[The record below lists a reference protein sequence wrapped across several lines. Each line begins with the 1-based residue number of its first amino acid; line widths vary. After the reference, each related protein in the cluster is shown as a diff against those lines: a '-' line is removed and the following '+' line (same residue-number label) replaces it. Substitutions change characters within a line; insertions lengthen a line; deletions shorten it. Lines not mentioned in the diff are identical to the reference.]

1 MIRQVTS
8 RTTQR
13 LAILAVVTLGLAG
26 CDTIGGWFEDEPK
39 ITTTGERISVLAFDS
54 QLDPDPQLAE
64 MPVALPKPWRNADW
78 PQAGGYP
85 AHAMHHLEIG
95 ERLRTAWTADLGE
108 EADEEQK
115 ILAQPVIAGGRVF
128 AMDAA
133 SKISAFDA
141 NTGRRLWRVDL
152 TPRREESGAI
162 GGGLAWHADR
172 LFVATGYG
180 DVVAL
185 EPSTGRA
192 YWATQLKQPIRGAPT
207 ADAGR
212 VFVITQDNQMHA
224 LDIERGTELWTHT
237 GIAEQ
242 AGFLGAANPAIEGNT
257 VVAPYSSGEILA
269 LRADTGAVAWGEQLV
284 RASGRFSQA
293 GALNDINGRPVID
306 RGRVYAVSQSGRFVA
321 LDLRTGER
329 VWERVIPSI
338 QTPWVAGEFIY
349 AITIDAEILCL
360 SRRDGKVKWIRQL
373 RRYEDPKARTNKGVI
388 SWWGPVLAGDR
399 LLVASTDERMLAISP
414 YTGDLIGTMQLSDKA
429 ALQPVVADGTV
440 YIVTEDARLTALR

>member
-1 MIRQVTS
+1 MIGS
-8 RTTQR
+8 FKQR
-13 LAILAVVTLGLAG
+13 FVLLAVVAFGLAG
-26 CDTIGGWFEDEPK
+26 CDTIGGWFEDAPK
-39 ITTTGERISVLAFDS
+39 IEATGERISVLAFDS

-64 MPVALPKPWRNADW
+64 TPVALPKPWRNPDW
-78 PQAGGYP
+78 PQGGGYP
-85 AHAMHHLEIG
+85 SHAMQHLELG
-95 ERLRTAWTADLGE
+95 DTLRTAWTADLGE
-108 EADEEQK
+108 SADDEQK
-115 ILAQPVIAGGRVF
+115 IVSQPVIAGGRVF

-133 SKISAFDA
+133 AQISAYDA
-141 NTGRRLWRVDL
+141 QTGKRLWRVNL
-152 TPRREESGAI
+152 TPRKEDSGAT
-162 GGGLAWHADR
+162 GGGLAWHADK

-212 VFVITQDNQMHA
+212 VFVITYDNQLHA
-224 LDIERGTELWTHT
+224 IDIERGTELWTHT

-242 AGFLGAANPAIEGNT
+242 AGFLGAANPAVEGNT
-257 VVAPYSSGEILA
+257 IIVPYSSGEILA
-269 LRADTGAVAWGEQLV
+269 LRADTGVVAWAEQLV

-329 VWERVIPSI
+329 IWERVIPSI

-349 AITIDAEILCL
+349 AITIDSEILCL

-388 SWWGPVLAGDR
+388 TWWGPALAGDR
-399 LLVASTDERMLAISP
+399 LLVASSDERLLSISP
-414 YTGDLIGTMQLSDKA
+414 YTGDLIGAMSLSDKA
-429 ALQPVVADGTV
+429 AQPPVVADGTV